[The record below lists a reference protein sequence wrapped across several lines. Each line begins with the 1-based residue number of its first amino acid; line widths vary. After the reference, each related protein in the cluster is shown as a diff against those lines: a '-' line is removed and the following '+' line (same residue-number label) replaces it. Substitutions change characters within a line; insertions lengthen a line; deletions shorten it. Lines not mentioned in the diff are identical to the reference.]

1 MIIAAKSSIEQII
14 LLESLT
20 EEEKLTTIVLANPW
34 QSRNHHCNKA
44 VYDKN
49 MNQIMNLVN
58 RNFPEKTEEQRM
70 MVARIIFNDKVKELG
85 WECKAS
91 RFPF

>member
-1 MIIAAKSSIEQII
+1 MIIAAKSAIEQLNI
-14 LLESLT
+14 LNNLT
-20 EEEKLTTIVLANPW
+20 EEEKLTTIVFANPW
-34 QSRNHHCNKA
+34 ESKDYHCNKA

-58 RNFPEKTEEQRM
+58 RELTAIEEHRM
-70 MVARIIFNDKVKELG
+70 MVARIIFTDAMKELG

-91 RFPF
+91 GFPL

>member
-14 LLESLT
+14 LLENLT

-34 QSRNHHCNKA
+34 QSKDYHCNKA

-49 MNQIMNLVN
+49 MNQIINLVN
-58 RNFPEKTEEQRM
+58 RELTATEEQRM
-70 MVARIIFNDKVKELG
+70 RVARIIFTDAMKELG
-85 WECKAS
+85 LDCKAS
-91 RFPF
+91 RFPC